1 MHLQNIMQVL
11 WNKNGIDEHHPEQVR
26 TGRVLLIQ
34 TFQDLHDI
42 GIDLVRSA
50 SQRLLCN
57 LGRVVARNVIF
68 SERAFEAQVVDE
80 SIAKCLSSMQDE
92 KASQH
97 TSQ

>member
-11 WNKNGIDEHHPEQVR
+11 WNKDGIDEHHTEQVR

-68 SERAFEAQVVDE
+68 SERASEAQVVDE